1 MFTMVIRYHDQKLHM
16 EESLFGRRVPKEE
29 SIRQERH
36 DSQEAATETVAGT
49 GGAKKCRDRLLEVRQ
64 GSKLSKPTSDFLPPA
79 RRHLQKVP

>member
-1 MFTMVIRYHDQKLHM
+1 M

-49 GGAKKCRDRLLEVRQ
+49 GGAKTMQREGTGNGTR
-64 GSKLSKPTSDFLPPA
+64 F
-79 RRHLQKVP
+79 

>member
-1 MFTMVIRYHDQKLHM
+1 MVVIRYHDQKRHM

-49 GGAKKCRDRLLEVRQ
+49 GGAKTMQREGTGNGTR
-64 GSKLSKPTSDFLPPA
+64 F
-79 RRHLQKVP
+79 